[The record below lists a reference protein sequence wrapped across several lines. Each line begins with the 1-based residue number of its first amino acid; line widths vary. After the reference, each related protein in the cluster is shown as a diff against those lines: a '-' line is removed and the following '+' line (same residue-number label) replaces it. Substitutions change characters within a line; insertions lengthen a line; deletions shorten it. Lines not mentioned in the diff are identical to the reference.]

1 MLAHRLR
8 RRPNINPTLL
18 VQYPVFVAWYSL
30 SLCRSVSNA
39 AIQLSISLRKRSSPI
54 NKAVWIAED
63 ICVSLITCC
72 FSSGTAGF
80 SQEQHAAL
88 QMSRCSHLFLPR
100 AAAFHTARVWLQLSE
115 FQKKKIFHEFDN
127 ILGKHLIKF
136 RVSLSVYIERDKN
149 IFLDHL
155 SVLLWKAK
163 RQYICSLV
171 K

>member
-8 RRPNINPTLL
+8 RRPSINPTL
-18 VQYPVFVAWYSL
+18 VQCLVFVAWYSL

-88 QMSRCSHLFLPR
+88 QMSWCSHLFLPR

-136 RVSLSVYIERDKN
+136 IVTLGVHIERDKN
-149 IFLDHL
+149 NFFRSFISTSL
-155 SVLLWKAK
+155 KAK
-163 RQYICSLV
+163 RQCICSLV